1 MNQCCISSL
10 FLCVSLYKQ
19 VQITG
24 TGCENKFANDIQEPG
39 ELSGIGST
47 GIDSRDWS
55 QVLQGAGRRAG
66 AGEYTGKYLHYRE
79 CVTRL
84 FASGFFHESSFPS
97 LWKSRGTAPL
107 AKTIIELEFKKIC
120 NAKMLRVKEQKG
132 RAPNEE
138 GKNKIIFFLFR
149 QF

>member
-1 MNQCCISSL
+1 M
-10 FLCVSLYKQ
+10 Q

-66 AGEYTGKYLHYRE
+66 AGEYTGKYLHCRE
-79 CVTRL
+79 SVRRFL
-84 FASGFFHESSFPS
+84 
-97 LWKSRGTAPL
+97 L
-107 AKTIIELEFKKIC
+107 
-120 NAKMLRVKEQKG
+120 Q
-132 RAPNEE
+132 
-138 GKNKIIFFLFR
+138 IFFMNHLFP
-149 QF
+149 